1 MIAFW
6 LAQTVQLGKPFKR
19 ILTELTVDRVAL
31 RLIVGGKTY
40 LLSRSAHFAG
50 ALHFKTL
57 LIALVITYLLDDFDC
72 SIFNIA

>member
-50 ALHFKTL
+50 ALHF
-57 LIALVITYLLDDFDC
+57 
-72 SIFNIA
+72 